1 MSSDL
6 ITPTPLR
13 VVSTAQEDLVILRV
27 AGEIDIATCAALDE
41 AIDSSLAGR
50 PRAIALDLS
59 EVSFL
64 ACAGASSILESWYR
78 ATKQRTRLGIVNPSA
93 AAERVLHAMRLDA
106 VLVRDPSIISGTTR
120 SY

>member
-6 ITPTPLR
+6 ITSTPLR
-13 VVSTAQEDLVILRV
+13 VTSTVRDDMAVLHVS
-27 AGEIDIATCAALDE
+27 GEIDIATCADLDAAIGSAL
-41 AIDSSLAGR
+41 AAG

-59 EVSFL
+59 EVTFL

-78 ATKQRTRLGIVNPSA
+78 ATKQRTRLGVVNPSA